1 VRILVAGGTGFVGSH
16 VVKALASAGHEVRSL
31 ARRPPS
37 SDLVAAVDYRV
48 GDLGNVG
55 DVAAAMDGVDAAVFA
70 VTTTTPG
77 SASRDA
83 AFDASTNLVTG
94 IHFAQE
100 AAEAG
105 VTRTVMISS
114 GGTVYGVPRS
124 LPIAETHPTEPISS
138 YGVTKLAVEK
148 YLALYATHAGAAV
161 TILRAGNAVGEGQL
175 PGTGQG
181 APAAFLSALL
191 RDRPIELWGDGSVIR
206 DYVYAGDIADACA
219 RALASDQEEPSLVL
233 NIGSGEGRSLLELV
247 AACEATVGRTATVDR
262 SKGRSLDV
270 PEIVLDIGRARERLA
285 WAPTTSLE
293 DGLAREAAWLT
304 KALA

>member
-1 VRILVAGGTGFVGSH
+1 MKVLVAGGTGFVGSH
-16 VVKALASAGHEVRSL
+16 VVAALAAAGHEVRSL
-31 ARRPPS
+31 ARRPS
-37 SDLVAAVDYRV
+37 SDPVAGVEYRV

-55 DVAAAMDGVDAAVFA
+55 DVASAMDAVDAAVFA

-83 AFDASTNLVTG
+83 AFDASTNVVSG

-100 AAEAG
+100 AAGAG
-105 VTRTVMISS
+105 VARTVMISS

-148 YLALYATHAGAAV
+148 YLTLYARQAGAAV

-181 APAAFLSALL
+181 APAAFLAALL
-191 RDRPIELWGDGSVIR
+191 GGAPIQLWGDGSVVR
-206 DYVYAGDIADACA
+206 DYVYAGDIAGACV
-219 RALASDQEEPSLVL
+219 RALSRDDGEAPLVV

-247 AACEATVGRTATVDR
+247 AACEAVTGRKATVERTDAR
-262 SKGRSLDV
+262 PLDV
-270 PEIVLDIGRARERLA
+270 QEVVLDVTEARTRLG

-293 DGLAREAAWLT
+293 TGLAREAAWLEE
-304 KALA
+304 ALA

>member
-1 VRILVAGGTGFVGSH
+1 VKVLVAGGTGFVGSH
-16 VVKALASAGHEVRSL
+16 IVKALAAAGHEVRSL

-37 SDLVAAVDYRV
+37 VDRSPGVEYRV

-55 DVAAAMDGVDAAVFA
+55 DVAAAMDGVGGAVFA

-83 AFDASTNLVTG
+83 AFDASTNLISG

-100 AAEAG
+100 AMHAG
-105 VTRTVMISS
+105 VGRTVMISS
-114 GGTVYGVPRS
+114 GGTVYGIPTS

-148 YLALYATHAGAAV
+148 YLALYAHDAGARV

-181 APAAFLSALL
+181 APAAFLAALL
-191 RDRPIELWGDGSVIR
+191 RETPIELWGDGSVVR
-206 DYVYAGDIADACA
+206 DYVYAGDIAAACV
-219 RALASDQEEPSLVL
+219 RALTADQEEPALVL
-233 NIGSGEGRSLLELV
+233 NIGSGQGHSLLELV
-247 AACEATVGRTATVDR
+247 AACEAVTGRTATLDR
-262 SKGRSLDV
+262 SPGRALDV